1 MPNIDNNIDENELL
15 AAVRA
20 NLAEAA
26 EENEDK
32 GGESAVK
39 IENPLDPEAGEEKKE
54 PVAEA
59 AVEDAESA
67 VEVVEHLGDGSSVQ
81 KHSAGELYPWIVY
94 AQQKDDAVHYGV
106 ISPMDQTGKLYGP
119 DYMTSYNTAAA
130 EKMQHGEKFKTST
143 VQESVLDIKD
153 ILSGNDQLSEEFKDK
168 AAIIFNTAVKM
179 QVEAISTKLEEQF
192 NEKKSA
198 LESSHE
204 ELAKNLQE
212 KFERELTEACQK
224 FEETLSEKIDGYFG
238 ALSEEWMHENE
249 LALEGGIQAE
259 LVESFISGM
268 RGLFEQHYV
277 EMPEEK
283 RDLLSEA
290 TAKAAELE
298 KSLAA
303 LMAESTEAK
312 TALAQLQRE
321 KIIAE
326 SAHGMTELDAS
337 RFKTLM
343 EDFDFDGEESF
354 SKKAQTVKESFF
366 KTKAALTES
375 KTTPVVEKPVAQPQV
390 ELVEEKIIPVT
401 ESVASPMDIYVKAIK
416 GQSA

>member
-1 MPNIDNNIDENELL
+1 MPNPTDTNIDENELL

-20 NLAEAA
+20 NLAESA
-26 EENEDK
+26 EDKEDK
-32 GGESAVK
+32 GGESAIK
-39 IENPLDPEAGEEKKE
+39 IDNPLDPEANVDKE
-54 PVAEA
+54 PVVEA
-59 AVEDAESA
+59 AAVVPPVEEP
-67 VEVVEHLGDGSSVQ
+67 VVEHLGDGSSVQ

-106 ISPMDQTGKLYGP
+106 MSPMDQTGKLYGP
-119 DYMTSYNTAAA
+119 DYMTAYNTAAA
-130 EKMQHGEKFKTST
+130 EKTAHGEKFKNSSVT
-143 VQESVLDIKD
+143 ESVVDIKD
-153 ILSGNDQLSEEFKDK
+153 ILSGNDQLSEEFKEK
-168 AAIIFNTAVKM
+168 AAIIFNTAVRM
-179 QVEAISTKLEEQF
+179 QVEAIQSKLEEQF
-192 NEKKSA
+192 TEKKTA

-212 KFERELTEACQK
+212 KFETQLSEACQK

-290 TAKAAELE
+290 TAKVAELE
-298 KSLAA
+298 KSVASLV
-303 LMAESTEAK
+303 AESTEAK
-312 TALAQLQRE
+312 STAAKLLRE
-321 KIIAE
+321 KIISE

-366 KTKAALTES
+366 KTKAALIES
-375 KTTPVVEKPVAQPQV
+375 KTTQVEHKPAVQPQV
-390 ELVEEKIIPVT
+390 ELVEEKVIPVT
-401 ESVASPMDIYVKAIK
+401 EAVTSPMDMYVKHIK